1 MPIDRTTYSRMRQG
15 QRWLNEIEHTL
26 VPHLDTVDK
35 DDARAIERSSTNLRV
50 RTRQWWA
57 DIWWEIVPGR
67 LRITI
72 MGDWSVADQD
82 IRKEL
87 HRLGETVGHEL
98 GVALDNEIVL
108 RRGAT
113 ISNPLPGKK
122 AGAKVRIAPSQ
133 LEVGAGRVKLSFGTP
148 VDRRG
153 NPK

>member
-15 QRWLNEIEHTL
+15 QRWLDQVQHTI
-26 VPHLDTVDK
+26 VPVLDTVSS
-35 DDARAIERSSTNLRV
+35 DDALGVERTRTNLRV
-50 RTRQWWA
+50 RTKQWWA
-57 DIWWEIVPGR
+57 DVWWEIVPGR

-72 MGDWSVADQD
+72 MGDWSVADRD

-98 GVALDNEIVL
+98 EVALDNEIKL

-122 AGAKVRIAPSQ
+122 AGVRVKIAPGQ
-133 LEVGAGRVKLSFGTP
+133 LEVGRGRGKLTFGTP

-153 NPK
+153 IPK